1 MGIWVGEK
9 QWGNKKIRNT
19 GNQNIDLSIVNKK
32 KHIDTKSYSKE
43 SCLFYCSHC
52 LDRKI
57 TKFDE
62 FQERPKVTSNR
73 LIKEAQ

>member
-32 KHIDTKSYSKE
+32 KHIDTKSYPKE
-43 SCLFYCSHC
+43 RCLFYC

-57 TKFDE
+57 AKFDE
-62 FQERPKVTSNR
+62 FQQRPKVTSNR